1 MKMNKYERE
10 KLQLRL
16 LSLKKRRLAK
26 TDSDFRM
33 SRNGSSNFVFFAAI
47 CKEGRIRLKVDKTK
61 FSPVSYTIYYFS
73 HQGSPR
79 IVSEEKVKF
88 GASTLVVGHSM
99 FRLRHSLVGRRRS

>member
-16 LSLKKRRLAK
+16 LLLKKRRLAK
-26 TDSDFRM
+26 TDSECLEMEILFSLQQFVKRAELDLR
-33 SRNGSSNFVFFAAI
+33 STKLNFLLFLTQF
-47 CKEGRIRLKVDKTK
+47 
-61 FSPVSYTIYYFS
+61 YYFS